1 MKKTKTVIFT
11 VSGRDF
17 NAIMSVC
24 SPATSRDG
32 SRETLERIEVRLDN
46 GQGIATAMD
55 GYVME
60 GHRRCRGSRT
70 APKGATADPKP
81 ATKRS
86 AGAGRRTQYR
96 FEYRQTKP
104 LRGAWLLPRFRQMRA
119 DSEVTLTITPKM
131 VSADDGMTVVA
142 AYVDQNPYVNWPK
155 IVEDRVAKETVHRV
169 FFQKSVL
176 IKALK
181 CVKGNETLMLEMAGS
196 KYAVM
201 LRSPSMSG
209 LIMPM
214 VCHTDPEKQFCHLV
228 CGLSET
234 ELLEKK
240 GKQNGNSDGQNSAGG
255 A

>member
-55 GYVME
+55 GYIM
-60 GHRRCRGSRT
+60 S
-70 APKGATADPKP
+70 
-81 ATKRS
+81 
-86 AGAGRRTQYR
+86 QYH

-155 IVEDRVAKETVHRV
+155 IVEDRAAKETVHRV

-181 CVKGNETLMLEMAGS
+181 CLKGNETLMLEMAGP
-196 KYAVM
+196 KDAVM
-201 LRSPSMSG
+201 LRTPSMSG
-209 LIMPM
+209 LILPM

-234 ELLEKK
+234 EMLEKK

>member
-55 GYVME
+55 GYIM
-60 GHRRCRGSRT
+60 S
-70 APKGATADPKP
+70 
-81 ATKRS
+81 
-86 AGAGRRTQYR
+86 QYR

-155 IVEDRVAKETVHRV
+155 IVEDRAAKETVHRI

-176 IKALK
+176 LKALK
-181 CVKGNETLMLEMAGS
+181 CVKGNETLMLEMAGP
-196 KYAVM
+196 KDAVV

-209 LIMPM
+209 LILPM

-228 CGLSET
+228 CGPSET
-234 ELLEKK
+234 KTLEKK

>member
-1 MKKTKTVIFT
+1 MKKTKIVIFT
-11 VSGRDF
+11 VGGRDF

-24 SPATSRDG
+24 SSATSRDG

-55 GYVME
+55 GYIM
-60 GHRRCRGSRT
+60 S
-70 APKGATADPKP
+70 
-81 ATKRS
+81 
-86 AGAGRRTQYR
+86 QYR

-155 IVEDRVAKETVHRV
+155 IVEDRAAKETVHRV

-181 CVKGNETLMLEMAGS
+181 CLKGNETLMLEMAGP
-196 KYAVM
+196 KDAVM
-201 LRSPSMSG
+201 LRTPSMSG
-209 LIMPM
+209 LILPM

-234 ELLEKK
+234 EMLEKK

>member
-55 GYVME
+55 GYIM
-60 GHRRCRGSRT
+60 S
-70 APKGATADPKP
+70 
-81 ATKRS
+81 
-86 AGAGRRTQYR
+86 QYR

-196 KYAVM
+196 KDAVM

-209 LIMPM
+209 LILPM

>member
-55 GYVME
+55 GYIM
-60 GHRRCRGSRT
+60 S
-70 APKGATADPKP
+70 
-81 ATKRS
+81 
-86 AGAGRRTQYR
+86 QYR

-119 DSEVTLTITPKM
+119 DGEVTLTITPKM

-181 CVKGNETLMLEMAGS
+181 CLKGNETLMLEMAGP
-196 KYAVM
+196 KDAVM
-201 LRSPSMSG
+201 LRTPSMSG
-209 LIMPM
+209 LILPM

-234 ELLEKK
+234 EMLEKK

>member
-1 MKKTKTVIFT
+1 MKKTKIVIFT
-11 VSGRDF
+11 VGGRDF

-55 GYVME
+55 GYIM
-60 GHRRCRGSRT
+60 S
-70 APKGATADPKP
+70 
-81 ATKRS
+81 
-86 AGAGRRTQYR
+86 QYR

-155 IVEDRVAKETVHRV
+155 IVEDRAAKETVHRV

-181 CVKGNETLMLEMAGS
+181 CLKGNETLMLEMAGP
-196 KYAVM
+196 KDAVM
-201 LRSPSMSG
+201 LRTPSMSG

-234 ELLEKK
+234 EMLEKK

>member
-55 GYVME
+55 GYIM
-60 GHRRCRGSRT
+60 S
-70 APKGATADPKP
+70 
-81 ATKRS
+81 
-86 AGAGRRTQYR
+86 QYR

-196 KYAVM
+196 KDAVM

-228 CGLSET
+228 CGRSET

>member
-1 MKKTKTVIFT
+1 
-11 VSGRDF
+11 
-17 NAIMSVC
+17 
-24 SPATSRDG
+24 
-32 SRETLERIEVRLDN
+32 
-46 GQGIATAMD
+46 
-55 GYVME
+55 
-60 GHRRCRGSRT
+60 
-70 APKGATADPKP
+70 
-81 ATKRS
+81 
-86 AGAGRRTQYR
+86 
-96 FEYRQTKP
+96 
-104 LRGAWLLPRFRQMRA
+104 MRA

-155 IVEDRVAKETVHRV
+155 IVEDRVAKETVHQV

-181 CVKGNETLMLEMAGS
+181 CLKGNETLMLEMAGS
-196 KYAVM
+196 KDAVM

-214 VCHTDPEKQFCHLV
+214 ACHTDPEKQFCHLV
-228 CGLSET
+228 CGLSKT
-234 ELLEKK
+234 EMPEKK

>member
-11 VSGRDF
+11 VGGRDF

-55 GYVME
+55 GYIM
-60 GHRRCRGSRT
+60 S
-70 APKGATADPKP
+70 
-81 ATKRS
+81 
-86 AGAGRRTQYR
+86 QYR

-155 IVEDRVAKETVHRV
+155 IVEDRAAKETVHRV

-176 IKALK
+176 LKALK
-181 CVKGNETLMLEMAGS
+181 CVKGNETLMLEMAGP
-196 KYAVM
+196 KDAVV

-209 LIMPM
+209 LILPM

-234 ELLEKK
+234 KTLEKK

>member
-55 GYVME
+55 GYIM
-60 GHRRCRGSRT
+60 S
-70 APKGATADPKP
+70 
-81 ATKRS
+81 
-86 AGAGRRTQYR
+86 QYR

-131 VSADDGMTVVA
+131 VSADDGMTMVA

-155 IVEDRVAKETVHRV
+155 IVEDRAAKETVHRV

-181 CVKGNETLMLEMAGS
+181 CVKGNETLMLEMAGP
-196 KYAVM
+196 KDAVM

-209 LIMPM
+209 LILPM

>member
-46 GQGIATAMD
+46 GRGIATAMD
-55 GYVME
+55 GYIM
-60 GHRRCRGSRT
+60 S
-70 APKGATADPKP
+70 
-81 ATKRS
+81 
-86 AGAGRRTQYR
+86 QYH

-119 DSEVTLTITPKM
+119 DGEVTLTITPKM

-155 IVEDRVAKETVHRV
+155 IVEDRAAKETVHRV

-181 CVKGNETLMLEMAGS
+181 CLKGNETLMLEMAGP
-196 KYAVM
+196 KDAVM

-209 LIMPM
+209 LILPM

-240 GKQNGNSDGQNSAGG
+240 GKQNGNSDGQNSASG

>member
-55 GYVME
+55 GYIM
-60 GHRRCRGSRT
+60 S
-70 APKGATADPKP
+70 
-81 ATKRS
+81 
-86 AGAGRRTQYR
+86 QYR

-155 IVEDRVAKETVHRV
+155 IVEDRAAKETVHRV

-181 CVKGNETLMLEMAGS
+181 CVKGNETLMLEMAGP
-196 KYAVM
+196 KDAVM

-209 LIMPM
+209 LILPM

>member
-1 MKKTKTVIFT
+1 MKKTKIVIFT
-11 VSGRDF
+11 VGGRDF

-55 GYVME
+55 GYIM
-60 GHRRCRGSRT
+60 S
-70 APKGATADPKP
+70 
-81 ATKRS
+81 
-86 AGAGRRTQYR
+86 QYR

-155 IVEDRVAKETVHRV
+155 IVEDRAAKETVHRV

-181 CVKGNETLMLEMAGS
+181 CLKGNETLMLEMAGP
-196 KYAVM
+196 KDAVM
-201 LRSPSMSG
+201 LRTPSMSG
-209 LIMPM
+209 LILPM

-234 ELLEKK
+234 EMLEKK

>member
-46 GQGIATAMD
+46 GRGIATAMD
-55 GYVME
+55 GYIM
-60 GHRRCRGSRT
+60 S
-70 APKGATADPKP
+70 
-81 ATKRS
+81 
-86 AGAGRRTQYR
+86 QYR

-119 DSEVTLTITPKM
+119 DGEVTLTITPKM

-155 IVEDRVAKETVHRV
+155 IVEDRVAKETLHRV

-181 CVKGNETLMLEMAGS
+181 CVKGNETLMLEMAGP
-196 KYAVM
+196 KDAVM
-201 LRSPSMSG
+201 LRTPSMSG

-234 ELLEKK
+234 EMLEKK

>member
-32 SRETLERIEVRLDN
+32 SRETLERIEERLDN

-55 GYVME
+55 GYIM
-60 GHRRCRGSRT
+60 S
-70 APKGATADPKP
+70 
-81 ATKRS
+81 
-86 AGAGRRTQYR
+86 QYR

-142 AYVDQNPYVNWPK
+142 SYVDQNPYVNWPK
-155 IVEDRVAKETVHRV
+155 IVEDRAAKETVHRV

-181 CVKGNETLMLEMAGS
+181 CLKENETLMLEMAGP
-196 KYAVM
+196 KDGVM
-201 LRSPSMSG
+201 LRTPSMSG
-209 LIMPM
+209 LILPM

-234 ELLEKK
+234 EMLEKK

>member
-55 GYVME
+55 GYIM
-60 GHRRCRGSRT
+60 S
-70 APKGATADPKP
+70 
-81 ATKRS
+81 
-86 AGAGRRTQYR
+86 QYR

-155 IVEDRVAKETVHRV
+155 IVEDRAAKETVHRV

-181 CVKGNETLMLEMAGS
+181 CLKGNETLMLEMAGP
-196 KYAVM
+196 KDAVM
-201 LRSPSMSG
+201 LRTPSMSG

-214 VCHTDPEKQFCHLV
+214 FCHTDPEKQFCHLV

-234 ELLEKK
+234 EMLEKK

>member
-46 GQGIATAMD
+46 GRGIATAMD
-55 GYVME
+55 GYIM
-60 GHRRCRGSRT
+60 S
-70 APKGATADPKP
+70 
-81 ATKRS
+81 
-86 AGAGRRTQYR
+86 QYR

-119 DSEVTLTITPKM
+119 DGEVTLTITPKM

-155 IVEDRVAKETVHRV
+155 IVEDRVAKETLHRV

-181 CVKGNETLMLEMAGS
+181 CVKGNETLMLEMAGP
-196 KYAVM
+196 KDAVM
-201 LRSPSMSG
+201 LRTPSMSG
-209 LIMPM
+209 LILPM

-234 ELLEKK
+234 EMLEKK

>member
-1 MKKTKTVIFT
+1 MKKTKIVIFT
-11 VSGRDF
+11 VGGRDF

-55 GYVME
+55 GYLM
-60 GHRRCRGSRT
+60 S
-70 APKGATADPKP
+70 
-81 ATKRS
+81 
-86 AGAGRRTQYR
+86 QYR

-155 IVEDRVAKETVHRV
+155 IVEDRAAKETVHRV

-181 CVKGNETLMLEMAGS
+181 CLKGNETLMLEMAGP
-196 KYAVM
+196 KDAVM
-201 LRSPSMSG
+201 LRTPSMSG
-209 LIMPM
+209 LILPM

-234 ELLEKK
+234 EMLEKK

>member
-55 GYVME
+55 GYIM
-60 GHRRCRGSRT
+60 S
-70 APKGATADPKP
+70 
-81 ATKRS
+81 
-86 AGAGRRTQYR
+86 QYR

-119 DSEVTLTITPKM
+119 DGEVTLTITPKM

-155 IVEDRVAKETVHRV
+155 IVEDRAAKETVHRV

-181 CVKGNETLMLEMAGS
+181 CVKGNETLMLEMAGP
-196 KYAVM
+196 KDAVM
-201 LRSPSMSG
+201 LRTPSMSG
-209 LIMPM
+209 LILPM

-234 ELLEKK
+234 EMLEKK

>member
-55 GYVME
+55 GYIM
-60 GHRRCRGSRT
+60 S
-70 APKGATADPKP
+70 
-81 ATKRS
+81 
-86 AGAGRRTQYR
+86 QYR

-155 IVEDRVAKETVHRV
+155 IVEDRAAKETVHRV

-181 CVKGNETLMLEMAGS
+181 CVKGNETLMLEMAGPKDS
-196 KYAVM
+196 VM

-209 LIMPM
+209 LILPM

-234 ELLEKK
+234 KTLEKK

>member
-1 MKKTKTVIFT
+1 
-11 VSGRDF
+11 
-17 NAIMSVC
+17 
-24 SPATSRDG
+24 
-32 SRETLERIEVRLDN
+32 
-46 GQGIATAMD
+46 
-55 GYVME
+55 
-60 GHRRCRGSRT
+60 
-70 APKGATADPKP
+70 
-81 ATKRS
+81 
-86 AGAGRRTQYR
+86 
-96 FEYRQTKP
+96 
-104 LRGAWLLPRFRQMRA
+104 MRA
-119 DSEVTLTITPKM
+119 DGEVTLTITPKI

-181 CVKGNETLMLEMAGS
+181 CLKGNETLMLEMAGP
-196 KYAVM
+196 KDAVM
-201 LRSPSMSG
+201 LRTPSMSG
-209 LIMPM
+209 LILPM

>member
-11 VSGRDF
+11 VGGRDF

-55 GYVME
+55 GYIM
-60 GHRRCRGSRT
+60 S
-70 APKGATADPKP
+70 
-81 ATKRS
+81 
-86 AGAGRRTQYR
+86 QYR

-155 IVEDRVAKETVHRV
+155 IVEDRAAKETVHRV

-181 CVKGNETLMLEMAGS
+181 CLKGNETLMLEMAGP
-196 KYAVM
+196 KDAVM
-201 LRSPSMSG
+201 LRTPSMSG
-209 LIMPM
+209 LILPM

>member
-46 GQGIATAMD
+46 GRGIATAMD
-55 GYVME
+55 GYIM
-60 GHRRCRGSRT
+60 S
-70 APKGATADPKP
+70 
-81 ATKRS
+81 
-86 AGAGRRTQYR
+86 QYR

-181 CVKGNETLMLEMAGS
+181 CLKGNETLMLEMAGP
-196 KYAVM
+196 KDAVM
-201 LRSPSMSG
+201 LRTPSMSG

>member
-55 GYVME
+55 GYIM
-60 GHRRCRGSRT
+60 S
-70 APKGATADPKP
+70 
-81 ATKRS
+81 
-86 AGAGRRTQYR
+86 QYR
-96 FEYRQTKP
+96 FEYRQTKS

-155 IVEDRVAKETVHRV
+155 IVEDRAAKETVHRV

-181 CVKGNETLMLEMAGS
+181 CVKGNETLMLEMAGP
-196 KYAVM
+196 KDAVM

-209 LIMPM
+209 LILPM

-234 ELLEKK
+234 KTLEKK

>member
-1 MKKTKTVIFT
+1 MKKTVIFT

-55 GYVME
+55 GYIM
-60 GHRRCRGSRT
+60 S
-70 APKGATADPKP
+70 
-81 ATKRS
+81 
-86 AGAGRRTQYR
+86 QYR

-196 KYAVM
+196 KDAVM

-209 LIMPM
+209 LILPM

>member
-46 GQGIATAMD
+46 GRGIATAMD
-55 GYVME
+55 GYIM
-60 GHRRCRGSRT
+60 S
-70 APKGATADPKP
+70 
-81 ATKRS
+81 
-86 AGAGRRTQYR
+86 QYR

-119 DSEVTLTITPKM
+119 DSEVTVTITPKM

-181 CVKGNETLMLEMAGS
+181 CLKGNETLMLEMAGP
-196 KYAVM
+196 KDAVM
-201 LRSPSMSG
+201 LRTPSMSG
-209 LIMPM
+209 LILPM

-234 ELLEKK
+234 EMLEKK

>member
-55 GYVME
+55 GYIM
-60 GHRRCRGSRT
+60 S
-70 APKGATADPKP
+70 
-81 ATKRS
+81 
-86 AGAGRRTQYR
+86 QYR

-196 KYAVM
+196 KDAVM

-234 ELLEKK
+234 EMLEKK

>member
-55 GYVME
+55 GYIM
-60 GHRRCRGSRT
+60 S
-70 APKGATADPKP
+70 
-81 ATKRS
+81 
-86 AGAGRRTQYR
+86 QYR

-155 IVEDRVAKETVHRV
+155 IVEDRAAKETVHRV
-169 FFQKSVL
+169 FFQKSVP

-181 CVKGNETLMLEMAGS
+181 CVKGNETLMLEMAGP
-196 KYAVM
+196 KDAVM

-214 VCHTDPEKQFCHLV
+214 VCHTDLEKQFCHLV

>member
-55 GYVME
+55 GYIM
-60 GHRRCRGSRT
+60 S
-70 APKGATADPKP
+70 
-81 ATKRS
+81 
-86 AGAGRRTQYR
+86 QYR

-181 CVKGNETLMLEMAGS
+181 CLKGNETLMLEMAGP
-196 KYAVM
+196 KDAVM
-201 LRSPSMSG
+201 LRTLSMSG
-209 LIMPM
+209 LILPM

-228 CGLSET
+228 CGLSKT
-234 ELLEKK
+234 EMPEKK

>member
-55 GYVME
+55 GYIM
-60 GHRRCRGSRT
+60 S
-70 APKGATADPKP
+70 
-81 ATKRS
+81 
-86 AGAGRRTQYR
+86 QYR

-155 IVEDRVAKETVHRV
+155 IVEDRAAKETVHRV

-181 CVKGNETLMLEMAGS
+181 CVKGNETLMLEMAGP
-196 KYAVM
+196 KDAVM

-214 VCHTDPEKQFCHLV
+214 VCHTDLEKQFCHLV

>member
-55 GYVME
+55 GYIM
-60 GHRRCRGSRT
+60 S
-70 APKGATADPKP
+70 
-81 ATKRS
+81 
-86 AGAGRRTQYR
+86 QYR

-155 IVEDRVAKETVHRV
+155 IVEDRAAKETVHRV

-196 KYAVM
+196 KDAVM

-234 ELLEKK
+234 EMLEKK

>member
-11 VSGRDF
+11 VGGRDF

-96 FEYRQTKP
+96 FEYRQSKP

-119 DSEVTLTITPKM
+119 DGEVTLTITPKM

-142 AYVDQNPYVNWPK
+142 AYVDQNPYVNWQMA
-155 IVEDRVAKETVHRV
+155 VENRAKKETVYRV

-176 IKALK
+176 MKALK
-181 CVKGNETLMLEMAGS
+181 CVKGDEPLMLEMAGP
-196 KYAVM
+196 KDAAV
-201 LRSPSMSG
+201 LRSTGMSG
-209 LIMPM
+209 LILPA
-214 VCHTDPEKQFCHLV
+214 VIHADPEKFFCRLA
-228 CGLSET
+228 GMKPPEG
-234 ELLEKK
+234 K
-240 GKQNGNSDGQNSAGG
+240 GEGNGDTDGQDPAGR

>member
-11 VSGRDF
+11 VGGRDF

-55 GYVME
+55 GYIM
-60 GHRRCRGSRT
+60 S
-70 APKGATADPKP
+70 
-81 ATKRS
+81 
-86 AGAGRRTQYR
+86 QYR

-155 IVEDRVAKETVHRV
+155 IVEDRAAKETVHRV

-181 CVKGNETLMLEMAGS
+181 CLKGNETLMLEMAGP
-196 KYAVM
+196 KDAVM
-201 LRSPSMSG
+201 LRTPSMSG
-209 LIMPM
+209 LILPM

-234 ELLEKK
+234 EMLEKK

>member
-55 GYVME
+55 GYIM
-60 GHRRCRGSRT
+60 S
-70 APKGATADPKP
+70 
-81 ATKRS
+81 
-86 AGAGRRTQYR
+86 QYR
-96 FEYRQTKP
+96 FEYRQTKL
-104 LRGAWLLPRFRQMRA
+104 LRGVWLLPRFRQMRA

-181 CVKGNETLMLEMAGS
+181 CVKGNETLMLEMAGP
-196 KYAVM
+196 KDAVM

-209 LIMPM
+209 LILPM

-228 CGLSET
+228 CGLSKT
-234 ELLEKK
+234 EMPEKK

>member
-11 VSGRDF
+11 VGGRDF

-55 GYVME
+55 GYIM
-60 GHRRCRGSRT
+60 S
-70 APKGATADPKP
+70 
-81 ATKRS
+81 
-86 AGAGRRTQYR
+86 QYR

-155 IVEDRVAKETVHRV
+155 IVEDRAAKETVHRV

-181 CVKGNETLMLEMAGS
+181 CLKGNETLMLEMAGS
-196 KYAVM
+196 KDAVM

-209 LIMPM
+209 LILPM

>member
-55 GYVME
+55 GYIM
-60 GHRRCRGSRT
+60 S
-70 APKGATADPKP
+70 
-81 ATKRS
+81 
-86 AGAGRRTQYR
+86 QYR

-155 IVEDRVAKETVHRV
+155 IVEDRAAKETVHRV

-181 CVKGNETLMLEMAGS
+181 CLKGNETLMLEMAGP
-196 KYAVM
+196 KDAVM
-201 LRSPSMSG
+201 LRTPSMSG

-214 VCHTDPEKQFCHLV
+214 VCHTDLEKQFCHLV